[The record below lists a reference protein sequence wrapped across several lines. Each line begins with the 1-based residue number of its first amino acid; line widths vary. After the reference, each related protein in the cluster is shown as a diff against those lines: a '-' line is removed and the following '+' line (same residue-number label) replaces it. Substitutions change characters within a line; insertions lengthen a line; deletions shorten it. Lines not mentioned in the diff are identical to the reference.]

1 MSTKTVSKMRY
12 SDIRRKIYQ
21 KLMEHL
27 GTDATKVLKVNPA
40 PDGVDDSHIR
50 SERKIQVAKLQII
63 FRKSL
68 EQQRSH
74 L

>member
-1 MSTKTVSKMRY
+1 
-12 SDIRRKIYQ
+12 
-21 KLMEHL
+21 MEHL

-40 PDGVDDSHIR
+40 PDGVDDSHIK
-50 SERKIQVAKLQII
+50 SERKIQVTKLQIM